1 MRLLLD
7 SHVLVWMVADPD
19 KLPPGLADAITDG
32 TNRLFISLASIW
44 ELANKVAIGRLPIL
58 GTSVPEMI
66 QSFKNLGAEIL
77 PISESDVVAAS
88 TLPPHHLDPFDRML
102 IAQAQANSLM
112 IVTTDTDIPKYNVQV
127 LWR

>member
-1 MRLLLD
+1 
-7 SHVLVWMVADPD
+7 MVADPD